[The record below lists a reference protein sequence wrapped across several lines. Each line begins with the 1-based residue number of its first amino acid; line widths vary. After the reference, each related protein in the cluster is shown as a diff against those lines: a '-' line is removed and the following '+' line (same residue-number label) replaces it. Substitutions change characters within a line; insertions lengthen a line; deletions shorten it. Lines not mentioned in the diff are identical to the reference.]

1 MTRRTFGWLLAS
13 AVLLG
18 TQAGAQSTE
27 QQIVSDAAT
36 ALGGRDRILAVKTL
50 VIQGGGHDLNVGQ
63 SLRYD
68 ELGLQSDVWQIR
80 DYKRMYD
87 LANGRARFEVVRAAQ
102 YPYFQGIGGERVV
115 QGLDGDVAFNVAP
128 NGNATRVF
136 GGQLNARRVEYL
148 RHPLTLVRA
157 ALAPSAKLSNGRT
170 QGGDRLVDVTSGGVT
185 LTLAINSS
193 TKLPSRIIQ
202 MTDSPTMGDTAIE
215 TQFSEYQRVGG
226 VQLPG
231 RITTRTDRWPSADV
245 RLLSQN
251 IDADTGNFA
260 APANLRSATP
270 PAPPAPPTTTAREIA
285 KGLWYVEG
293 TTHKSLLAEFSDH
306 MLLIE
311 APNDERVRAVL
322 AKAKE
327 LRPNKPVT
335 TLLVTHHHADHTSG
349 VRLAVAEAGVTE
361 IITHRSNV
369 AYINDVLMR
378 PHTINP
384 DALAKKGNVKLPK
397 ITAIDDTGVLRD
409 AMMTVNMYHIRD
421 NSHADSMLMLYFP
434 NGKIVTQ
441 PDIYMPNDA
450 RNVIPGE
457 PLGHAPWLQNLAGNI
472 NLRKLDVE
480 YHAPIHGDY
489 VTNKQFLDSLI
500 FMTQFLPGTKSTN

>member
-1 MTRRTFGWLLAS
+1 MTNKTIGLLLAS
-13 AVLLG
+13 AVLLVSRL
-18 TQAGAQSTE
+18 GAQSTE

-50 VIQGGGHDLNVGQ
+50 VVQGGGHDLNIGQ

-68 ELGLQSDVWQIR
+68 ELGLQSDAWQIR

-102 YPYFQGIGGERVV
+102 YPYYQGIGGDRVV
-115 QGLDGDVAFNVAP
+115 QGLDGDIAFNIAP

-136 GGQLNARRVEYL
+136 GGQVNARRVEYL

-157 ALAPSAKLSNGRT
+157 ALAPSAKLANGRT
-170 QGGDRLVDVTSGGVT
+170 QGGDRLVDVTTNGVT
-185 LTLAINSS
+185 LTLAINST

-202 MTDSPTMGDTAIE
+202 MTDSPTMGDTAVE
-215 TQFSEYQRVGG
+215 TQFGEYQTVGG
-226 VQLPG
+226 VKLPA
-231 RITTRTDRWPSADV
+231 RIATRTDRWPSADV

-251 IDADTGNFA
+251 VDGDVGNLT
-260 APANLRSATP
+260 APANLRSATAPPP
-270 PAPPAPPTTTAREIA
+270 PAAPTTTAREIA

-335 TLLVTHHHADHTSG
+335 TLLVTHHHADHTGG
-349 VRLAVAEAGVTE
+349 VRLAVANGITE

-369 AYINDVLMR
+369 AYINDVLTR
-378 PHTINP
+378 SHTINP
-384 DALAKKGNVKLPK
+384 DDLAKKGNVKLPK
-397 ITAIDDTGVLRD
+397 ITAVDDTGVLRD
-409 AMMTVNMYHIRD
+409 AMITINMYHIRD

-434 NGKIVTQ
+434 NGKVVTQ

-500 FMTQFLPGTKSTN
+500 FMTQFLPGSKSTN

>member
-1 MTRRTFGWLLAS
+1 MTNRTFGWLLAS
-13 AVLLG
+13 AVLLVPG
-18 TQAGAQSTE
+18 LQAQSTE
-27 QQIVSDAAT
+27 QQIVSDAAA
-36 ALGGRDRILAVKTL
+36 ALGGRERVLAVKTL
-50 VIQGGGHDLNVGQ
+50 VVQGGGHDMTVGQ
-63 SLRYD
+63 ALRYD

-80 DYKRMYD
+80 DYKRSYD
-87 LANGRARFEVVRAAQ
+87 LANGRGRFEVVRASQ
-102 YPYFQGIGGERVV
+102 YPYYQGIGADRVV
-115 QGLDGDVAFNVAP
+115 QGLDGNVAFNVAP
-128 NGNATRVF
+128 NGSATRVF
-136 GGQLNARRVEYL
+136 GGQVNARRIEYL

-157 ALAPSAKLSNGRT
+157 ALDPSAKLSNGRT
-170 QGGDRLVDVTSGGVT
+170 QGGDRLVDVTSAGVT
-185 LTLAINSS
+185 LTLAINSAS
-193 TKLPSRIIQ
+193 KLPLRIIQ
-202 MTDSPTMGDTAIE
+202 MTDSPTMGDTAVE
-215 TQFSEYQRVGG
+215 TQFGEYQAVNGLK
-226 VQLPG
+226 LPS
-231 RITTRTDRWPSADV
+231 RISTHTDRWPSADV
-245 RLLSQN
+245 RLLSQS
-251 IDADTGNFA
+251 IDTDVGNLA
-260 APANLRSATP
+260 APAAVRSATP
-270 PAPPAPPTTTAREIA
+270 PAPPAPPMTTAREIA

-306 MLLIE
+306 LLLIE

-322 AKAKE
+322 AKARE

-335 TLLVTHHHADHTSG
+335 TLLVTHHHADHTGG
-349 VRLAVAEAGVTE
+349 VRLAVAEGITE
-361 IITHRSNV
+361 IVTHRSNV
-369 AYINDVLMR
+369 AYLNDVLTR

-384 DALAKKGNVKLPK
+384 DDLAKKGNVKAPK

-450 RNVIPGE
+450 RNVIAGE

>member
-1 MTRRTFGWLLAS
+1 MNHRAFGFLLAS
-13 AVLLG
+13 AVLLTSG
-18 TQAGAQSTE
+18 LQAQSTE
-27 QQIVSDAAT
+27 QQIVSDAAA
-36 ALGGRDRILAVKTL
+36 ALGGRERILAIKTL
-50 VIQGGGHDLNVGQ
+50 VVQGGGHDLTVGQ

-80 DYKRMYD
+80 DYKRIYD
-87 LANGRARFEVVRAAQ
+87 LANGRARFEVVRASQ
-102 YPYFQGIGGERVV
+102 YPYYQGIGADRVV
-115 QGLDGDVAFNVAP
+115 QGLDGDVVFNVAP
-128 NGNATRVF
+128 NGNAARVF
-136 GGQLNARRVEYL
+136 GGQANARRVEYL

-157 ALAPSAKLSNGRT
+157 ALESSAKLANGRT
-170 QGGDRLVDVTSGGVT
+170 QGADRLVDVTTGGVT
-185 LTLAINSS
+185 LTLGINSS

-215 TQFSEYQRVGG
+215 TQFGEYQAVNG
-226 VQLPG
+226 VQLPA

-251 IDADTGNFA
+251 IDGDVGNLA
-260 APANLRSATP
+260 APANVRSATP
-270 PAPPAPPTTTAREIA
+270 PAPPAAPTTTAREIA

-322 AKAKE
+322 AKARE

-335 TLLVTHHHADHTSG
+335 KLLVTHHLGDHTGG
-349 VRLAVAEAGVTE
+349 VRLAVAEGVTE

-369 AYINDVLMR
+369 AYLNDVLGR

-384 DALAKKGNVKLPK
+384 DDLAKKGSVKPPK

-409 AMMTVNMYHIRD
+409 SMMTINLFHIRD

-450 RNVIPGE
+450 RNVIAGE
-457 PLGHAPWLQNLAGNI
+457 PLGHSPWLQNLAGNI

>member
-1 MTRRTFGWLLAS
+1 MTNKALGFVLLS
-13 AVLLG
+13 AVLLAPG
-18 TQAGAQSTE
+18 LRAQSTE
-27 QQIVSDAAT
+27 QQIVADAAA
-36 ALGGRDRILAVKTL
+36 ALGGRDRVMAVKTL
-50 VIQGGGHDLNVGQ
+50 VVQGGGHDLNIGQ

-80 DYKRMYD
+80 DYKRLYD
-87 LANGRARFEVVRAAQ
+87 LASGRARFEVVRASQ
-102 YPYFQGIGGERVV
+102 YPYFQGVGGDRVV
-115 QGLDGDVAFNVAP
+115 QMLDGDVAFNIGR
-128 NGNATRVF
+128 NGNPQRAF
-136 GGQLNARRVEYL
+136 GAQAAARRTEYL

-157 ALAPSAKLSNGRT
+157 ALQPGAKLANART
-170 QGGDRLVDVTSGGVT
+170 QGSERLVDVTSNGVT
-185 LTLAINSS
+185 LTLAINSA

-202 MTDSPTMGDTAIE
+202 MTDSPTMGDTAVD
-215 TQFSEYQRVGG
+215 TAVSEYATIGG
-226 VQLPG
+226 FKMPA
-231 RITTRTDRWPSADV
+231 RIITHTDKWPSADV
-245 RLLSQN
+245 RLLTQSV
-251 IDADTGNFA
+251 DGDVGNLA
-260 APANLRSATP
+260 APAAVRSATQ
-270 PAPPAPPTTTAREIA
+270 PAPPAAPSTTAREIA

-349 VRLAVAEAGVTE
+349 VRLAVANGITE

-369 AYINDVLMR
+369 AYLNDVLGR

-384 DALAKKGNVKLPK
+384 DDLAKKGAVKMPK

-434 NGKIVTQ
+434 SGKILTQ

-450 RNVIPGE
+450 RNVIEGE

-472 NLRKLDVE
+472 ALRKLDVE

-500 FMTQFLPGTKSTN
+500 FMTQFVPGAKSTN

>member
-1 MTRRTFGWLLAS
+1 MFGLLIALTVLLAPG
-13 AVLLG
+13 LR
-18 TQAGAQSTE
+18 AQSAE
-27 QQIVSDAAT
+27 QQIVADAAT
-36 ALGGRDRILAVKTL
+36 ALGGRARIEAVKTL
-50 VIQGGGHDLNVGQ
+50 VVQGGGHDLNVGQ

-87 LANGRARFEVVRAAQ
+87 LANGRARFEVVRASQ
-102 YPYFQGIGGERVV
+102 YPYYQGIGADRVV
-115 QGLDGDVAFNVAP
+115 QALDGDVAFNIAP
-128 NGNATRVF
+128 GGTATRVF
-136 GGQLNARRVEYL
+136 GGQATGRRAEYL

-157 ALAPSAKLSNGRT
+157 ALDPSAKLSNART
-170 QGGDRLVDVTSGGVT
+170 QGGDRLVDVTNGGVT
-185 LTLAINSS
+185 LTLAINATS
-193 TKLPSRIIQ
+193 KLPSRIIQ
-202 MTDSPTMGDTAIE
+202 FVDSPTLGDTAVE
-215 TQFSEYQRVGG
+215 TQFSEYQAVGG
-226 VQLPG
+226 VQLPA
-231 RITTRTDRWPSADV
+231 RITTHTDKWLSADV
-245 RLLSQN
+245 RLLSQS
-251 IDADTGNFA
+251 IDADVGTLA
-260 APANLRSATP
+260 APAAVRSATQPAPP
-270 PAPPAPPTTTAREIA
+270 PAPMTTAREIA

-306 MLLIE
+306 LLLIE

-327 LRPNKPVT
+327 LRPNKRVT
-335 TLLVTHHHADHTSG
+335 TLLVTHHHGDHTSG
-349 VRLAVAEAGVTE
+349 VRLAVAEGITE

-369 AYINDVLMR
+369 AYVNDVLTR
-378 PHTINP
+378 PHTLNP
-384 DALAKKGNVKLPK
+384 DDLAKKRNVKLPK
-397 ITAIDDTGVLRD
+397 VTAIDDTGTLRD
-409 AMMTVNMYHIRD
+409 AMMTVNLYHIRD

-457 PLGHAPWLQNLAGNI
+457 PLGHAPWLQNLAANI
-472 NLRKLDVE
+472 ALRKLDVE

-500 FMTQFLPGTKSTN
+500 FMTQFVPGSKATN

>member
-1 MTRRTFGWLLAS
+1 
-13 AVLLG
+13 VLLG
-18 TQAGAQSTE
+18 LRVQAQSTE
-27 QQIVSDAAT
+27 QQIVADAAA
-36 ALGGRDRILAVKTL
+36 ALGGRERVLAVKTL
-50 VIQGGGHDLNVGQ
+50 VVQGGGHDLNIGQ

-80 DYKRMYD
+80 DYKRSYD

-102 YPYFQGIGGERVV
+102 YPYFQGVGGDRVV
-115 QGLDGDVAFNVAP
+115 QGLDGDVAFNVAT

-136 GGQLNARRVEYL
+136 GGQANARRAEYL

-157 ALAPSAKLSNGRT
+157 ALDPSAKLSNART
-170 QGGDRLVDVTSGGVT
+170 QGTDRLVDVTTGGLT
-185 LTLAINSS
+185 LTLGINSN

-202 MTDSPTMGDTAIE
+202 MTDSATMGDTPLEA
-215 TQFSEYQRVGG
+215 QFGEYQLVGG
-226 VQLPG
+226 VQLPA

-251 IDADTGNFA
+251 VDGDVGNLA
-260 APANLRSATP
+260 AAATVRSATP
-270 PAPPAPPTTTAREIA
+270 PSPPAAPMTTAREIA

-306 MLLIE
+306 LVLIE
-311 APNDERVRAVL
+311 APNEERVRAVL

-335 TLLVTHHHADHTSG
+335 KLLVTHHHADHTGG
-349 VRLAVAEAGVTE
+349 VRLAVAEGITE

-369 AYINDVLMR
+369 AYVNDVLSR

-384 DALAKKGNVKLPK
+384 DDLAKKGSVKLPK

-409 AMMTVNMYHIRD
+409 SMMTINMFHIRD

-450 RNVIPGE
+450 RNVIAGE

-472 NLRKLDVE
+472 NLRKLDVD

>member
-1 MTRRTFGWLLAS
+1 MRHKMLGSLLLVS
-13 AVLLG
+13 TVLLG
-18 TQAGAQSTE
+18 LRVQAQSAE
-27 QQIVSDAAT
+27 QQIVADAAA
-36 ALGGRDRILAVKTL
+36 ALGGRERVLAVKTL
-50 VIQGGGHDLNVGQ
+50 VLQGGGHDLNVGQ

-80 DYKRMYD
+80 EYKRTYD

-102 YPYFQGIGGERVV
+102 YPYFQGVGGDRIV
-115 QGLDGDVAFNVAP
+115 QGLDGDVAFNIAT
-128 NGNATRVF
+128 NGNANRVF
-136 GGQLNARRVEYL
+136 GGQANARRAEYL

-157 ALAPSAKLSNGRT
+157 ALDPSAKLSNART
-170 QGGDRLVDVTSGGVT
+170 QGGDRLVDVTTGGLT
-185 LTLAINSS
+185 LTLGINSN

-202 MTDSPTMGDTAIE
+202 MTDSATMGDTPLEA
-215 TQFSEYQRVGG
+215 QFGEYQLVAGI
-226 VQLPG
+226 QLPA
-231 RITTRTDRWPSADV
+231 RITTRTDRWPFADV

-251 IDADTGNFA
+251 IDGDVGNLA
-260 APANLRSATP
+260 APANVRSATP
-270 PAPPAPPTTTAREIA
+270 PSPPAAPMTTAREIA
-285 KGLWYVEG
+285 RGLWYVEG

-311 APNDERVRAVL
+311 APNEERVRAVL

-335 TLLVTHHHADHTSG
+335 KLLVTHHHADHTGG
-349 VRLAVAEAGVTE
+349 VRLAVAEGITE

-369 AYINDVLMR
+369 AYVNDVLSR

-384 DALAKKGNVKLPK
+384 DDLAKKGNVKLPK

-409 AMMTVNMYHIRD
+409 SMMTINMFHIRD

-450 RNVIPGE
+450 RNVIAGE